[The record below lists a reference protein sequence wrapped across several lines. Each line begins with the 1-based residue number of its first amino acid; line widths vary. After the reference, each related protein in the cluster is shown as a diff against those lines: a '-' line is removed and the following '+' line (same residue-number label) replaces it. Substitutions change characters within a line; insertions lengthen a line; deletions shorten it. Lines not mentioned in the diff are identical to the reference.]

1 MSRVPSC
8 RCHAEESGG
17 FVIWWLLGLSG
28 VAILMFALVADG
40 SRVMAGLNDTS
51 DVAQVAAR
59 AGARMVNPSTGS
71 LDATRAAAAAHAELA
86 AAGMTGTVTVNGNE
100 ITVTAATT
108 IDLPLLAIVGVN
120 QRAVDSARTARAI
133 SDPQE
138 PRVLHVPAGRSHG

>member
-1 MSRVPSC
+1 MISSAASNRFLTD
-8 RCHAEESGG
+8 ESGG

-71 LDATRAAAAAHAELA
+71 LDATRAAAAAQTELA
-86 AAGMTGTVTVNGNE
+86 ATGMTGTVTVNGNE
-100 ITVTAATT
+100 IAVTASAT
-108 IDLPLLAIVGVN
+108 IDLPLLAIVGVD
-120 QRAVDSARTARAI
+120 QHTVDSTRTARAI
-133 SDPQE
+133 SGP
-138 PRVLHVPAGRSHG
+138 